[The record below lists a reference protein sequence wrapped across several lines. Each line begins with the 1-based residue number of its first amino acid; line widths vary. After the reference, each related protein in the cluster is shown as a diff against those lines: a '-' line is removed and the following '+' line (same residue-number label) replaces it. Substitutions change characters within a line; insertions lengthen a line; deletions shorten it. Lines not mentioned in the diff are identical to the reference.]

1 MPEKPPYPPP
11 RYYRHL
17 SALLPLSPPLLLSL
31 PCPLPLQILLI
42 GLAHSPY
49 CSYLHPCVLPTP
61 QILPIGLLPP
71 PPAPIL
77 APAHLSPLQ
86 ILLIGL
92 APSPYC
98 SYPRPCAPLAPTD
111 PADRPTPPPIAP
123 ILNPVLIACIDYGES
138 PSYGILRGVGEG
150 TVCRL

>member
-86 ILLIGL
+86 ILPIGL
-92 APSPYC
+92 L
-98 SYPRPCAPLAPTD
+98 PLLLLLSSTQYSLLVSITERALAT
-111 PADRPTPPPIAP
+111 
-123 ILNPVLIACIDYGES
+123 GF
-138 PSYGILRGVGEG
+138 
-150 TVCRL
+150 